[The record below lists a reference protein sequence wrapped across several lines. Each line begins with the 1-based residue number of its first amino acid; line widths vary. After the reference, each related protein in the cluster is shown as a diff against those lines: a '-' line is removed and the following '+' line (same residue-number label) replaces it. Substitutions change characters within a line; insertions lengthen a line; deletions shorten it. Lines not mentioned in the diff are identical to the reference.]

1 MNRSTC
7 PETISVADTFGL
19 DLPRQGMFTVADAA
33 QVRVVCTQGA
43 VWITL
48 DNDTRDT
55 VLEPG
60 EVYNAK
66 EHRRA
71 VIYALKPSHIQVSR
85 LTQAAWAPAVRLRAR
100 LGVGQSYSPALAASA
115 IWS

>member
-1 MNRSTC
+1 MNRNTC
-7 PETISVADTFGL
+7 PETITGADTFGL
-19 DLPRQGMFTVADAA
+19 ELPRQGMFTVADAA
-33 QVRVVCTQGA
+33 QVRVVCTEGA

-60 EVYNAK
+60 EALSAM

-71 VIYALKPSHIQVSR
+71 VIYALKPSHIRVTRVAQAPQVPS
-85 LTQAAWAPAVRLRAR
+85 VRLRAR
-100 LGVGQSYSPALAASA
+100 PGVGLSYSPALAASA
-115 IWS
+115 I